1 MASASTNGKGKGNGR
16 ATDKRTKRDPVQV
29 YCTAYIVLAGA
40 MSCGLN
46 ALANGQHSDNGYKPF
61 AYLLGVTVPLLV
73 LLLGK
78 IGGLLWKRNKRLPAV
93 AIGLIATVVLAL
105 SVVHCS
111 ESIAL
116 LTGSPLPLA
125 VAMAVGID
133 AGMIACEVAATISG
147 PKK

>member
-1 MASASTNGKGKGNGR
+1 MASANRNGKGKGNGKG
-16 ATDKRTKRDPVQV
+16 TDKRTKRDPVQV

-46 ALANGQHSDNGYKPF
+46 ALANGQHSVDGYKPF

-78 IGGLLWKRNKRLPAV
+78 IGGLLWKRGKRLPAI